1 MTKSNWTKDS
11 IGDLTGKTAIVTGGA
26 SGIGFDAAL
35 VLAAKGAHV
44 ILAVRN
50 IGKGQKALDSI
61 IAQHPSAKVE
71 LMHIDLGDLESVKLF
86 EETYALRGQGLDLL
100 INNAGVMIPPLRHTL
115 QGWELQ
121 FGTNHLAHF
130 LLTGLLL
137 PIITATP
144 GSRIVTV
151 SSIAS
156 RGAKIDFTNLDGKK
170 GYSPMKFYRQ
180 SKYSNM
186 LFGRKLDMLLKE
198 RGLETKSIICHPGV
212 SATNLMSRGSGKQT
226 GGFINWG
233 FRLVG
238 QPAEMGALPTLFAA
252 THPDLKGGE
261 YVGPEGRGNWRGN
274 PAISKEIDS
283 LYNDKLAEELWKKS
297 EEITGFKY

>member
-1 MTKSNWTKDS
+1 MTKSSWTKDS

-26 SGIGFDAAL
+26 SGIGYDAAL
-35 VLAAKGAHV
+35 VLAEKGAHV

-61 IAQHPSAKVE
+61 VARHPSAKVE

-86 EETYALRGQGLDLL
+86 AETYALRGQGLDLL
-100 INNAGVMIPPLRHTL
+100 INNAGVMIPPLKHTM

-170 GYSPMKFYRQ
+170 
-180 SKYSNM
+180 
-186 LFGRKLDMLLKE
+186 
-198 RGLETKSIICHPGV
+198 V
-212 SATNLMSRGSGKQT
+212 
-226 GGFINWG
+226 
-233 FRLVG
+233 
-238 QPAEMGALPTLFAA
+238 TLQ
-252 THPDLKGGE
+252 
-261 YVGPEGRGNWRGN
+261 
-274 PAISKEIDS
+274 
-283 LYNDKLAEELWKKS
+283 
-297 EEITGFKY
+297 